1 MFATMKQEPFLK
13 YIALVRDRIPSFD
26 EYPFSIP
33 AIRQLDQLELNPKVT
48 FFAGENGS
56 GKSTLLEAIAL
67 VEGLNAEG
75 GSRNFS
81 FSTRESHS
89 VLCQFLRLGRGRR
102 PLRKADA
109 FFFRSESF
117 YNVATEAERLGVAYG
132 DKSLHEQSHGESFLS
147 LILNRFF
154 GNGLYILD
162 EPEAALSPARQLSLI
177 RAMYELVEDGSQFI
191 VATQSPIVLG
201 YPNAT
206 IYWLSNSG
214 IAPIQYTETEHFKV
228 TRSFVT
234 QKDRMLKEL
243 LSGEIGQDEK

>member
-1 MFATMKQEPFLK
+1 MMTQEPFLE
-13 YIALVRDRIPSFD
+13 YVTLVRDRVPSFD

-33 AIRQLDQLELNPKVT
+33 AIRQLSHLDLHPKVT

-75 GSRNFS
+75 GSRNYS

-89 VLCQFLRLGRGRR
+89 VLCRFLRLGRGTRSM
-102 PLRKADA
+102 RKADA

-132 DKSLHEQSHGESFLS
+132 NKSLHEQSHGESFLS

-154 GNGLYILD
+154 GNGLYLLD
-162 EPEAALSPARQLSLI
+162 EPEAALSPSRQLSLL
-177 RAMYELVEDGSQFI
+177 RALHELVEDGSQFL

-206 IYWLSNSG
+206 IYWLSDSG
-214 IAPIQYTETEHFKV
+214 IARIPYAETEHFRV
-228 TRSFVT
+228 TRSFLT
-234 QKDRMLKEL
+234 QRDAMLREL
-243 LSGEIGQDEK
+243 FRPPDDTAGEDM

>member
-1 MFATMKQEPFLK
+1 MSQAPFLE
-13 YIALVRDRIPSFD
+13 YVALVRERVPSFD

-33 AIRQLDQLELNPKVT
+33 AIRQLSQLNLDPKVT
-48 FFAGENGS
+48 FLAGENGS

-75 GSRNFS
+75 GSRNFN
-81 FSTRESHS
+81 FSTHESHS
-89 VLCQFLRLGRGRR
+89 TLCQFLRLGRGSRSV
-102 PLRKADA
+102 RKADA

-132 DKSLHEQSHGESFLS
+132 DRSLHEQSHGESFLS

-162 EPEAALSPARQLSLI
+162 EPEAALSPSRQLSLL

-201 YPNAT
+201 YPKAT
-206 IYWLSNSG
+206 IYWLSDTG
-214 IAPIQYTETEHFKV
+214 IAPIAYTDTEHFRV
-228 TRSFVT
+228 TRSFLT
-234 QKDRMLKEL
+234 QRDRMLREL
-243 LSGEIGQDEK
+243 FCPSEGAGQIALEH

>member
-1 MFATMKQEPFLK
+1 MSQEPFLK
-13 YIALVRDRIPSFD
+13 YITLVRDRVPSFE

-33 AIRQLDQLELNPKVT
+33 AIRQLDHLDLDPKVT
-48 FFAGENGS
+48 FFVGENGS
-56 GKSTLLEAIAL
+56 GKSTLIEAIAL

-89 VLCQFLRLGRGRR
+89 ILCQFLRLGRGTR
-102 PLRKADA
+102 PLRKTDA

-154 GNGLYILD
+154 GDGLYILD
-162 EPEAALSPARQLSLI
+162 EPEAALSPSRQLTLL
-177 RAMYELVEDGSQFI
+177 RAMYELIEDGSQFI
-191 VATQSPIVLG
+191 IATQSPIVLG

-206 IYWLSNSG
+206 IYWLSDSG
-214 IAPIQYTETEHFKV
+214 IAPIQYTETEHFRV

-234 QKDRMLKEL
+234 HRDTILREL
-243 LSGEIGQDEK
+243 FRPSGATGEAG